1 MSALPSLS
9 ALPVNAELVRRLQSL
24 RIDTLGTKRP
34 ATGTAAARLNSANH
48 SVAQIVLSRLMLTG
62 TDDSVS
68 AASDSRYGAALLVDE
83 MREVHPILMAWTLG
97 QSAILHEH
105 ARSSKAL
112 LAKQGDEVG
121 VLMAE
126 AREAAKELSPKI
138 SQLVDDIS
146 SLTLLEAS
154 ELSEARERAFSPALF
169 FVWRRRPFRVGGL
182 LLGMAISPLGV
193 CVCRLRI
200 LRVSRLRTLR
210 ASLSRVLEP
219 PLDFGTSN

>member
-1 MSALPSLS
+1 MRRWLS
-9 ALPVNAELVRRLQSL
+9 SPDELVTSPSYL
-24 RIDTLGTKRP
+24 ID
-34 ATGTAAARLNSANH
+34 
-48 SVAQIVLSRLMLTG
+48 IVYPDES
-62 TDDSVS
+62 
-68 AASDSRYGAALLVDE
+68 GAAVAPGVT
-83 MREVHPILMAWTLG
+83 VHHMDLWRLPEG
-97 QSAILHEH
+97 
-105 ARSSKAL
+105 
-112 LAKQGDEVG
+112 
-121 VLMAE
+121 
-126 AREAAKELSPKI
+126 KI